1 MKAAIL
7 DKINSKMLARIL
19 AIAAFFLTVLIW
31 YTCSFIN
38 SKRQDRPEDTVQKSA
53 FNMKM
58 PAPSLDDKYKNKLDI
73 YMQAMRDSQALKK
86 AIEKDPS
93 IRNIDLKQD
102 YIIEQSPVETT
113 PIKPT
118 RRTQPLLTV
127 DQNEKKVS
135 EKLEKL
141 YQELSRATDTTPK
154 LIAPPQLIP
163 APVDQS
169 GTENSKDIEKLEK
182 LMTAMNAPGAE
193 DPEMQRLEAM
203 LDKIIQIQH
212 PVTNVNSNLTGPVPI
227 SPIESR
233 VSLSPALP
241 RNAIS
246 NLSLP
251 SENGFYDLENSIND
265 TSHTQNLLAVVHD
278 DQTITEGATVRLR
291 LLEDIYV
298 NNIRIPQN
306 SFLYGLASLGNQRLN
321 VEIKNAIVNNHVLP
335 VKLSVYDIDGL
346 QGIFVPGAISNQVS
360 KDALNSAVQ
369 NLQLYSP
376 DPSMAAQAA
385 TVGVQAAKSFIGKKS
400 KAVTVSLKAN
410 HTVILYNQQY
420 N

>member
-7 DKINSKMLARIL
+7 DKINSKTLAKKL
-19 AIAAFFLTVLIW
+19 AIAAFLLTVLIW

-38 SKRQDRPEDTVQKSA
+38 DKRHDKPVETTPKSA
-53 FNMKM
+53 FNVKM

-102 YIIEQSPVETT
+102 YIIEQSPVE
-113 PIKPT
+113 IKQLKPT
-118 RRTQPLLTV
+118 RHTQPLLTV

-141 YQELSRATDTTPK
+141 YQELSRTTDTTPQA
-154 LIAPPQLIP
+154 IVPPQSLP
-163 APVDQS
+163 GSFNEANA
-169 GTENSKDIEKLEK
+169 ENNKDMQKLEK

-212 PVTNVNSNLTGPVPI
+212 PATNVNSNSTLPLPAHKVESHI
-227 SPIESR
+227 ST
-233 VSLSPALP
+233 SP
-241 RNAIS
+241 
-246 NLSLP
+246 SLP
-251 SENGFYDLENSIND
+251 GDAMPNLGRQSENGFYSLENPVKD
-265 TSHTQNLLAVVHD
+265 TIRTQSLLAVVHD

-291 LLEDIYV
+291 LLQDIYI

-306 SFLYGLASLGNQRLN
+306 SFLYGLASLGNQRVN
-321 VEIKNAIVNNHVLP
+321 VEIKNAILNNQVLP
-335 VKLSVYDIDGL
+335 VRLSVYDIDGL

-360 KDALNSAVQ
+360 KDALNNAVQ

-400 KAVTVSLKAN
+400 KAVAVNLKAN
-410 HTVILYNQQY
+410 HTVILYN
-420 N
+420 